1 MLRRSLASVLMIVL
15 LAPPPIWAAE
25 PDAAPDPLTALIA
38 ADPAVAKAQAE
49 YDAEVAKAEAVCRAA
64 RRKAAEARLR
74 FVKSRVEYHTKEGDF
89 DRATVAKAAQVQLET
104 SGVDVVRPR
113 PTDVVKF
120 GGHEYAVVGQMV
132 SWHEAKATCEQMGGH
147 LVTIESSGEA
157 IFVQNLVNRPGLWW
171 CFVGCSDEHI
181 EGDWRW
187 INGKPLQRGLAD
199 IHDKTSWEHHLAVSH
214 SEGWG
219 DIPAG
224 WRTHFVCEW
233 D

>member
-74 FVKSRVEYHTKEGDF
+74 FVRSRVEYHTKEGDF

-120 GGHEYAVVGQMV
+120 GGHEYALVKEAVT
-132 SWHEAKATCEQMGGH
+132 WHVAKKRCEEMGGH
-147 LVTIESSGEA
+147 LAVINSTNEA
-157 IFVQNLVNRPGLWW
+157 AFVSAACRGDSTWLGAT
-171 CFVGCSDEHI
+171 DELQ

-187 INGKPLQRGLAD
+187 VRDSKMPVPSRNFNNDRNIAHALCWHWNDWNDGACGER
-199 IHDKTSWEHHLAVSH
+199 
-214 SEGWG
+214 
-219 DIPAG
+219 
-224 WRTHFVCEW
+224 FFFMCEW